1 MKELKVTPIRNGT
14 VLDHLPPGSALK
26 VLMVLGLPR
35 EGSSS
40 SVTVA
45 MNATTNRP
53 TGRKDIVKIEDR
65 ELDAKELA
73 MLAVIAP
80 DATISIIRNY
90 EIVKKIQAKEALT
103 SVTL

>member
-40 SVTVA
+40 SVTAA
-45 MNATTNRP
+45 MNASTNRP
-53 TGRKDIVKIEDR
+53 PGRKDIVKIEDR
-65 ELDAKELA
+65 ELDPQELA
-73 MLAVIAP
+73 TLAILAP
-80 DATISIIRNY
+80 EATISIIRNY
-90 EIVKKIQAKEALT
+90 EIAKKSQAKKWMPAQPA
-103 SVTL
+103 